1 MANFLVLLFMFAAF
15 FGGSGLGLS
24 AAQAAKIKVAAT
36 TGTLGALTAE
46 IGGELVEVTTL
57 SAPSEDPHYV
67 DARPNLVLVLNQA
80 QLLVATGLEL
90 EIGWLP
96 NLRASARNPE
106 IGVGGRG
113 YWEASTALSHLADV
127 PQGKVDR
134 AQGDIHPGGNPHFL
148 YDPRAGA
155 EVAIGL
161 GTKLAEID
169 PANAAAYVMRA
180 QSVAAACRKLAAD
193 EQARFGALPAE
204 KRVHVTSHASWPYLL
219 NWLALTETATVEPK
233 PGIAPSPAH
242 VADVLGRM
250 RGAGVKALLQEEFY
264 PRGTSEK
271 LVQLAGSKMVVVH
284 GAARPG
290 EETYTDYVRH
300 IAEALY
306 AAISG

>member
-1 MANFLVLLFMFAAF
+1 MGNLLVLLFMFAAF

-24 AAQAAKIKVAAT
+24 MAQAKVKVAAT
-36 TGTLGALTAE
+36 TGTLAALAAE
-46 IGGELVEVTTL
+46 VGGELVEVTTL

-80 QLLVATGLEL
+80 QLLIATGLEL
-90 EIGWLP
+90 EVGWLP

-127 PQGKVDR
+127 PQGKIDR

-155 EVAIGL
+155 EVAIGI

-169 PANAAAYVMRA
+169 PANAATYVTRA
-180 QSVAAACRKLAAD
+180 QSVAAACRKLAAN
-193 EQARFGALPAE
+193 ERARFDALPAE
-204 KRVHVTSHASWPYLL
+204 KRVLVTYHASWPYLL
-219 NWLALTETATVEPK
+219 NWLGLTETATVEPK

-250 RGAGVKALLQEEFY
+250 RGAGVKAHLQEEVY
-264 PRGTSEK
+264 PRSTSEK
-271 LVQLAGSKMVVVH
+271 LVQLAGAHLVVVH

-300 IAEALY
+300 ISEALH

>member
-1 MANFLVLLFMFAAF
+1 MGNVLVLLFMFAAF
-15 FGGSGLGLS
+15 FGGTGLGLS
-24 AAQAAKIKVAAT
+24 AAQAKVKIAAT
-36 TGTLGALTAE
+36 TGTLGALAAE
-46 IGGELVEVTTL
+46 VGGDLVEVTTL

-96 NLRASARNPE
+96 NLQKSARNPE
-106 IGVGGRG
+106 IAAGGRG
-113 YWEASTALSHLADV
+113 YWDASTALSRLTDV
-127 PQGKVDR
+127 PHGKVDR

-169 PANAAAYVMRA
+169 PENAATYVTRA
-180 QSVAAACRKLAAD
+180 QTVAAACRKLAAD
-193 EQARFGALPAE
+193 EQARFGALPAS
-204 KRVHVTSHASWPYLL
+204 KRTIVTYHASWPYLL
-219 NWLALTETATVEPK
+219 NWLSLTEAATVEPK

-271 LVQLAGSKMVVVH
+271 LVQLAGGQLVVVH

-300 IAEALY
+300 ISEALY

>member
-1 MANFLVLLFMFAAF
+1 MGNLLVLLFMFAAF
-15 FGGSGLGLS
+15 FGGPGLGLS
-24 AAQAAKIKVAAT
+24 AAQAKVKVAAT
-36 TGTLGALTAE
+36 TGTLGALAAE
-46 IGGELVEVTTL
+46 VGGDLVEVTTL

-80 QLLVATGLEL
+80 QLLIATGLEL
-90 EIGWLP
+90 EVGWLP
-96 NLRASARNPE
+96 NLQKSARNPE
-106 IGVGGRG
+106 ISAGGRG
-113 YWEASTALSHLADV
+113 YWEAATALSRLAEV
-127 PQGKVDR
+127 PQGKIDR

-155 EVAIGL
+155 EVAIGI

-169 PANAAAYVMRA
+169 PANAAAYVTRA
-180 QSVAAACRKLAAD
+180 QTVAAACRKLAAD

-204 KRVHVTSHASWPYLL
+204 KRAIVTYHASWPYLL

-271 LVQLAGSKMVVVH
+271 LVQLAGGKMVVVH

-290 EETYTDYVRH
+290 EETYADYVRH
-300 IAEALY
+300 ISEALY
-306 AAISG
+306 AAIGG